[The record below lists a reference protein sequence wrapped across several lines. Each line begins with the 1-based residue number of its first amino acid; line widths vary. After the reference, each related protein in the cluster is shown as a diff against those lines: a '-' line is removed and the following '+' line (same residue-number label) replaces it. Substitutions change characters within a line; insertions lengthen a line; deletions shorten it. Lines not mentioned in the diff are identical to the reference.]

1 MTRVRARL
9 LVSGRVQGVCFR
21 QATADEARG
30 LGLCGSVR
38 NLPDGRVEVE
48 AEGGRGAVEALVRFC
63 GHGPP
68 GARVDDV
75 SVDWLTPTGES
86 GSFTVRR

>member
-1 MTRVRARL
+1 VTRVRARL
-9 LVSGRVQGVCFR
+9 LVSGLVQGVCFR
-21 QATADEARG
+21 QSTADEARG

-48 AEGGRGAVEALVRFC
+48 AEGERGVVEALVRFC
-63 GHGPP
+63 RHGPP